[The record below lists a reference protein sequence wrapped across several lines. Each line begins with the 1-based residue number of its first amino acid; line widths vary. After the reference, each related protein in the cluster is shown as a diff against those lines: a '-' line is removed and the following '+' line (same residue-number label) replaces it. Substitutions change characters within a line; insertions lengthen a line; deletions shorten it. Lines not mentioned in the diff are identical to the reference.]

1 MTVASVGGV
10 FIVLL
15 VGSCVA
21 VISAIVEF
29 VWRAKKIVPEERD
42 PLCVELCR
50 ELKVSFIQRT
60 ACHGFHSD
68 FPSER

>member
-21 VISAIVEF
+21 IISAIVEF

-42 PLCVELCR
+42 PVCVELCR
-50 ELKVSFIQRT
+50 ELKVSARSS
-60 ACHGFHSD
+60 A
-68 FPSER
+68 E